1 MVIGTRWGG
10 LLPLGGDQAPA
21 KSLSMVGW
29 WLAVQRWDTIYMKLK
44 PTVSLYKY
52 TKG

>member
-29 WLAVQRWDTIYMKLK
+29 WLASALGYDIYE
-44 PTVSLYKY
+44 
-52 TKG
+52 TKTNC